1 MQLSAEKH
9 SGQRN
14 RQCEGPEREAHL
26 GVCGALQRRQC
37 DWSQEERNEDE
48 IRRQI
53 LWVGWSGGKP
63 LEGWG
68 SHVM

>member
-1 MQLSAEKH
+1 MRLAAEEH
-9 SGQRN
+9 SRHRN
-14 RQCEGPEREAHL
+14 RQCAGPEAEAHP
-26 GVCGALQRRQC
+26 GVGAPGRRQC

-48 IRRQI
+48 IREQI